1 MSRTRLIVATLVA
14 LVTGGALGVLAN
26 AGEHGAE
33 KRRPPAVSD
42 PAAPRVAR
50 DLGAGEQL
58 FLVVGGVF
66 DKRPDAVAAARP
78 FGELQGYYV
87 AAVAQFQGLDQ
98 HLGADRSDHVLV
110 SAFRTESG
118 AREFMELATAAGEP
132 ALLTP
137 LITNRGDVYVGL
149 GQESAP
155 NGNGPLRRPL
165 PPGSGS

>member
-1 MSRTRLIVATLVA
+1 MSRSRLIVATVVA
-14 LVTGGALGVLAN
+14 LVAGGALGVLAN

-33 KRRPPAVSD
+33 KRRPPGGS
-42 PAAPRVAR
+42 APRVAR

-87 AAVAQFQGLDQ
+87 AAVAQFQGLDE
-98 HLGADRSDHVLV
+98 HLGVDRSDHVLV
-110 SAFRTESG
+110 SAFRTEEG

>member
-1 MSRTRLIVATLVA
+1 MTRTRLVVATAVA
-14 LVTGGALGVLAN
+14 LVAGGALGVLAN

-33 KRRPPAVSD
+33 KRRPPAGS
-42 PAAPRVAR
+42 APRVAR
-50 DLGAGEQL
+50 DLGAGEEL

-87 AAVAQFQGLDQ
+87 AAVAQFQGLDE
-98 HLGADRSDHVLV
+98 HLGVDRSDHVLV
-110 SAFRTESG
+110 SAFRTEAG

-137 LITNRGDVYVGL
+137 LMTNRGDVYVGL
-149 GQESAP
+149 GQEAAP
-155 NGNGPLRRPL
+155 SGDGPLQRPL
-165 PPGSGS
+165 RPGSGS